1 MAVYTKLSNEQIED
15 IFKGYSLDKIERIAE
30 IPEGI
35 LNTNY
40 LVEGDNRKY
49 IFRIL
54 EGERDYREE
63 MKELE
68 FLKYMNSRGFPCPV
82 AIDNINGENYTFI
95 EGKMASVFTFIDGE
109 KVEFIDGNSVR
120 EIGRKLGLM
129 HNLLRN
135 REIRRSRKI
144 DMDYFYNIISKADLR
159 GILEE
164 NYDLVMKFYRRA
176 VSADYSGLP
185 QGIIHNDIFPDN
197 VFMEGGEISGVID
210 FNDCLRGPLILD
222 LAIVINFW
230 IRNRGL
236 SKEEEGKLTDEL
248 LGAYERERK
257 LLEEEKA
264 LLDEAIIRVALTFIF
279 LRVNKFHVE
288 DNSSVNMEFKDY
300 KDLLPLLKYF

>member
-40 LVEGDNRKY
+40 LVEGDNRKF

-63 MKELE
+63 IKELE

-109 KVEFIDGNSVR
+109 KVEFIDGDSIR

-129 HNLLRN
+129 HNLLRD

-144 DMDYFYNIISKADLR
+144 DMDYFYDIISKADLR

-236 SKEEEGKLTDEL
+236 SKEEEGKLTGEL

>member
-109 KVEFIDGNSVR
+109 KVEFIDGDSVR